1 MMKITDLASYGLLAS
16 MLLGATV
23 QAAPAVKS
31 GTAPALRDYRAVA
44 LSGNGQRIVAIESSK
59 AGAQP
64 QRPHA
69 AIVVRDAANG
79 AIVQEFDPCAVC
91 SYDKPSWSPD
101 GRQLAFVGYD
111 AKAGMAHL
119 YLVTMTQTQAK
130 VLTSIK
136 GVAST
141 ARWSPDGKQVALLA
155 TVGARKLA
163 GAVEAGARQVGEVG
177 SEDDA
182 QRIAVVAASGGEL
195 RLLSPAD
202 TYVYEYNWTPDGR
215 GFVASSAQGNGDSN
229 WWVAKLSH
237 IDAGTGALRV
247 IAAPAM
253 QLNLPSVSPD
263 GKTVVFIGGLM
274 SDFGS
279 IGGDLYTVPLAG
291 GTPRNL
297 TPDYRGTFNGVVWRG
312 AGLLAT
318 ALIDSQLALVPVDA
332 QNGPA
337 QPVLLGEL
345 SSSAADGR
353 LSFSAD
359 GQQAAA
365 AQEDFTHA
373 SHLVAGPVGQLK
385 KITQANDQFAPQ
397 VSVQNVGWTNEQYQV
412 QGWLLGPLK
421 TEAGKQYP
429 MIVNV
434 HGGPGAAASPRY
446 VEAATVI
453 QELTQK
459 GYFVFLPN
467 PRGSFGQGQAF
478 TRANMADFGGGD
490 WRDILAGIDAVQKVA
505 PVDGQRLG
513 LIGHSYGGFM
523 TMWGVTHSDRFKAAV
538 AGAGVSNWISY
549 YGQNGIN
556 QWMIPFFGASAYDKP
571 DVYRRA
577 SPIESI
583 KAAKTPTL
591 IYVGERD
598 VETPAAQSLE
608 FWHGLRAMGVPSSL
622 FIYDG
627 EGHSFRKPENQRDL
641 QKRTIGWF
649 ERYLK

>member
-1 MMKITDLASYGLLAS
+1 MKITELGGSFVLASLL
-16 MLLGATV
+16 MGTV
-23 QAAPAVKS
+23 AHAAPL
-31 GTAPALRDYRAVA
+31 ALHDYRAVA
-44 LSGNGQRIVAIESSK
+44 LSGDGQRIVAIES
-59 AGAQP
+59 ANPGGLV

-69 AIVVRDAANG
+69 AIVVRDAGSG
-79 AIVQEFDPCAVC
+79 AIMQKFDPCALC

-101 GRQLAFVGYD
+101 GRQLAFVAYD
-111 AKAGMAHL
+111 GKAGKASL
-119 YLVTMTQTQAK
+119 YIGTLAGARSRE
-130 VLTSIK
+130 LLSLK

-177 SEDDA
+177 SNDDA
-182 QRIAVVAASGGEL
+182 QRIGVVPATGGEL
-195 RLLSPAD
+195 RLVSPAN

-215 GFVASSAQGNGDSN
+215 GFVATSAEGNGDSN
-229 WWVAKLSH
+229 WWVARLTH
-237 IDAGTGALRV
+237 VDAASGALRV

-253 QLNLPSVSPD
+253 QMNLPSVSPD
-263 GKTVVFIGGLM
+263 GKTVAFIGGLM

-279 IGGDLYTVPLAG
+279 VGGDIYTVPLAG

-297 TPDYRGTFNGVVWRG
+297 TPDYRGTFNGVLWRG
-312 AGLLAT
+312 QRLLAT
-318 ALIDSQLALVPVDA
+318 ALIDSRLAQVAIDPET
-332 QNGPA
+332 GPA
-337 QPVLLGEL
+337 APGWIGPV

-359 GQQAAA
+359 GRQAAA
-365 AQEDFTHA
+365 VQEDFTRA
-373 SHLVAGPVGQLK
+373 AHLVAGPVGQLK
-385 KITQANDQFAPQ
+385 QITHDNDRFAPQ
-397 VSVQNVGWTNEQYQV
+397 LSVQNVGWTSDQFKV

-421 TEAGKQYP
+421 VEAGKRYP

-446 VEAATVI
+446 VAPGELASPLI
-453 QELTQK
+453 RELTEK

-490 WRDILAGIDAVQKVA
+490 WRDILAGVDAVEKVA
-505 PVDGQRLG
+505 PVDDQRLG
-513 LIGHSYGGFM
+513 LMGHSYGGYM
-523 TMWGVTHSDRFKAAV
+523 TMWGVTHSKRFKAAV
-538 AGAGVSNWISY
+538 AGAGVANWISY

-556 QWMIPFFGASAYDKP
+556 QWMIPFFGASAYDNP
-571 DVYRRA
+571 EVYRKA

-583 KAAKTPTL
+583 KQASTPTL

-627 EGHSFRKPENQRDL
+627 EGHAFRKPEHQRDL
-641 QKRTIGWF
+641 QQRTIGWF
-649 ERYLK
+649 EQYL

>member
-1 MMKITDLASYGLLAS
+1 MIKITDLTGCTLFASL
-16 MLLGATV
+16 LLGTCV
-23 QAAPAVKS
+23 QAAPL
-31 GTAPALRDYRAVA
+31 ALHDYRAVA
-44 LSGNGQRIVAIESSK
+44 LSADGQRIVAIES
-59 AGAQP
+59 ANPGGLA

-69 AIVVRDAANG
+69 SIVVRDASSG
-79 AIVQEFDPCAVC
+79 AIVQQFDPCATC

-101 GRQLAFVGYD
+101 GRQLAFVAYD
-111 AKAGMAHL
+111 GKAGKATL
-119 YLVTMTQTQAK
+119 YTGTLAGAK
-130 VLTSIK
+130 SRELLTVK

-177 SEDDA
+177 SNDDA
-182 QRIAVVAASGGEL
+182 QRIGVVAAAGGEL
-195 RLLSPAD
+195 RLVSPSD

-215 GFVASSAQGNGDSN
+215 GFVATSAKGNGDSN
-229 WWVAKLSH
+229 WWVAQLTH
-237 IDAGTGALRV
+237 VDAASGTLRV

-253 QLNLPSVSPD
+253 QMNLPSVSPD
-263 GKTVVFIGGLM
+263 GKTVAFIGGLM

-279 IGGDLYTVPLAG
+279 IGGDIYTVPLAG
-291 GTPRNL
+291 GAPRNI

-312 AGLLAT
+312 NGLLAT
-318 ALIDSQLALVPVDA
+318 ALIDAQLALVAVDPQA
-332 QNGPA
+332 GPA
-337 QPVLLGEL
+337 TPVSLGSV

-359 GQQAAA
+359 GRKVAA
-365 AQEDFTHA
+365 AQEDFIHA
-373 SHLVAGPVGQLK
+373 THLVAGPIGQLK
-385 KITQANDQFAPQ
+385 QITRDNDQFAPQ
-397 VSVQNVGWTNEQYQV
+397 LSVQNVGWTSDQFKV

-421 TEAGKQYP
+421 VEPGKRYP

-446 VEAATVI
+446 VAPGELASPLI
-453 QELTQK
+453 RELTQK

-490 WRDILAGIDAVQKVA
+490 WRDILAGVDAVEKVA

-513 LIGHSYGGFM
+513 LMGHSYGGFM
-523 TMWGVTHSDRFKAAV
+523 TMWGVTHSKRFKAAV
-538 AGAGVSNWISY
+538 AGAGVANWISY

-556 QWMIPFFGASAYDKP
+556 QWMIPFFGASAYDNP
-571 DVYRRA
+571 EVYRKA

-583 KAAKTPTL
+583 KQASTPTL

-627 EGHSFRKPENQRDL
+627 EGHAFRKPEHQRDL
-641 QKRTIGWF
+641 QQRTIGWF
-649 ERYLK
+649 EKYL

>member
-1 MMKITDLASYGLLAS
+1 MIKITDLVAHGLLAS
-16 MLLGATV
+16 IFLGATA
-23 QAAPAVKS
+23 QAAPAQDM
-31 GTAPALRDYRAVA
+31 ALHDYRAVA
-44 LSGNGQRIVAIESSK
+44 LSADGQRIAAIESSK
-59 AGAQP
+59 AGTQP

-69 AIVVRDAANG
+69 VIVVRDAANG
-79 AIVQEFDPCAVC
+79 AIVQQFDPCAVC

-101 GRQLAFVGYD
+101 GTQLAFIAYD
-111 AKAGMAHL
+111 AKAAQATL
-119 YLVTMTQTQAK
+119 YLATMTQAQAR
-130 VLTSIK
+130 VLSNIK

-141 ARWSPDGKQVALLA
+141 ARWSPDGRQVALLA

-182 QRIAVVAASGGEL
+182 QRIAIVPAGGGEL
-195 RLLSPAD
+195 RLISPAD
-202 TYVYEYNWTPDGR
+202 TYVYEYSWTPDGR
-215 GFVASSAQGNGDSN
+215 GFVATSAQGNGDSN
-229 WWVAKLSH
+229 WWVAKLSN
-237 IDAGTGALRV
+237 IDASTGALRV

-253 QLNLPSVSPD
+253 QMNLPSVSPD

-279 IGGDLYTVPLAG
+279 VGGDLYTVPLAG
-291 GTPRNL
+291 GTPRNI

-312 AGLLAT
+312 DRLLAT

-332 QNGPA
+332 QGGPA

-359 GQQAAA
+359 GRHAAA

-373 SHLVAGPVGQLK
+373 SHLVAGPLGQLK
-385 KITQANDQFAPQ
+385 KITQDNDGFAPQ
-397 VSVQNVGWTNEQYQV
+397 LGVQNVGWSNEQYKV

-421 TEAGKQYP
+421 TEVGKRYP

-446 VEAATVI
+446 VEAGTVI
-453 QELTQK
+453 EELTQK

-490 WRDILAGIDAVQKVA
+490 WRDILTGIDATQKVA
-505 PVDGQRLG
+505 PIDGQRLG

-556 QWMIPFFGASAYDKP
+556 QWMIPFFGASAYDNP
-571 DVYRRA
+571 QVYRKA

-627 EGHSFRKPENQRDL
+627 EGHSFRKPEHQRDL
-641 QKRTIGWF
+641 QQRIVGWF

>member
-1 MMKITDLASYGLLAS
+1 MKITEIAHLGMLATALFAAG
-16 MLLGATV
+16 V
-23 QAAPAVKS
+23 HAAPQS
-31 GTAPALRDYRAVA
+31 LRDYRAVA
-44 LSGNGQRIVAIESSK
+44 LSGNGQRIVAIESSDT
-59 AGAQP
+59 GGQIP
-64 QRPHA
+64 RPHA
-69 AIVVRDAANG
+69 AIVVRDAGSG
-79 AIVQEFDPCAVC
+79 AMVQQFDPCAVC
-91 SYDKPSWSPD
+91 SYDKPSWSPN

-111 AKAGMAHL
+111 AKAGKASL
-119 YLVTMTQTQAK
+119 FLATLGQAK
-130 VLTSIK
+130 PAELLNLK

-141 ARWSPDGKQVALLA
+141 ARWSPDGRQVALLA

-195 RLLSPAD
+195 RLVSPAD

-215 GFVASSAQGNGDSN
+215 GFVATSAKGNGDSN

-237 IDAGTGALRV
+237 IDAASGALRE

-263 GKTVVFIGGLM
+263 GKTVAFVGGLM

-279 IGGDLYTVPLAG
+279 IGGDIYTVPLSG
-291 GTPRNL
+291 GTPQNL

-312 AGLLAT
+312 QGLLAT
-318 ALIDSQLALVPVDA
+318 ALIDAQLALVKLDP
-332 QNGPA
+332 QSGPA
-337 QPVLLGEL
+337 APQPLGEI
-345 SSSAADGR
+345 SSAGSDGR

-359 GQQAAA
+359 GTQAAA
-365 AQEDFTHA
+365 VQEDFTHA
-373 SHLVAGPVGQLK
+373 AHLVAGPLNSLK
-385 KITQANDQFAPQ
+385 KITQDNDSLAPQ
-397 VSVQNVGWTNEQYQV
+397 LSVRNVGWSNEGYQV

-421 TEAGKQYP
+421 VEASKKHP
-429 MIVNV
+429 MIVVV
-434 HGGPGAAASPRY
+434 HGGPGAAVSPRY
-446 VEAATVI
+446 VGPGELASAQVR
-453 QELTQK
+453 ELTEK
-459 GYFVFLPN
+459 GYFVFFPN

-478 TRANMADFGGGD
+478 TRANMRDFGGGD
-490 WRDILAGIDAVQKVA
+490 WRDILAGIDAVEKIV

-513 LIGHSYGGFM
+513 LMGHSYGGFM
-523 TMWGVTHSDRFKAAV
+523 TMWGVTHSTRFKAAV

-556 QWMIPFFGASAYDKP
+556 QWMIPFFGASAYDDP
-571 DVYRRA
+571 EVYRKA
-577 SPIESI
+577 SPISTI
-583 KAAKTPTL
+583 KAAVTPTL

-608 FWHGLRAMGVPSSL
+608 FWNGLRAMGVPSSL

-627 EGHSFRKPENQRDL
+627 EGHSFRKPEHQLDLRQRTL
-641 QKRTIGWF
+641 AWF

>member
-1 MMKITDLASYGLLAS
+1 MMKITDLAACGLLAS
-16 MLLGATV
+16 SLLGSLA
-23 QAAPAVKS
+23 QAAPAE
-31 GTAPALRDYRAVA
+31 PALRDYRAVA
-44 LSGNGQRIVAIESSK
+44 LSANGQHIAAIESGK
-59 AGAQP
+59 VAEQPQPQP

-69 AIVVRDAANG
+69 VIVVRDAANG
-79 AIVQEFDPCAVC
+79 AIVQQFDPCSVC

-111 AKAGMAHL
+111 AKAGTAQL
-119 YLVTMTQTQAK
+119 YLATLSQAPVR
-130 VLTSIK
+130 VLTSIQ
-136 GVAST
+136 GVAGT
-141 ARWSPDGKQVALLA
+141 ARWSPDGKQLALLA

-163 GAVEAGARQVGEVG
+163 GAVEAGVRQVGEVG

-182 QRIAVVAASGGEL
+182 QRIAVVSASGGEP

-202 TYVYEYNWTPDGR
+202 TYVYEYSWTPDGR
-215 GFVASSAQGNGDSN
+215 GFVATSAQGNGDSN

-237 IDAGTGALRV
+237 IDAATGALRV
-247 IAAPAM
+247 IASPAM

-263 GKTVVFIGGLM
+263 GKTVAFIGGLM

-279 IGGDLYTVPLAG
+279 IGGDIYTVPLAG

-297 TPDYRGTFNGVVWRG
+297 TQDYRGTFNGVVWRG

-332 QNGPA
+332 QSGPA
-337 QPVLLGEL
+337 QPLLLGEI
-345 SSSAADGR
+345 SSSGSDGR

-359 GQQAAA
+359 GLQAAA

-373 SHLVAGPVGQLK
+373 SYLVAGPVGQLK
-385 KITQANDQFAPQ
+385 KITRDNDGFAPQ
-397 VSVQNVGWTNEQYQV
+397 LTVRNVGWNNEQYKV
-412 QGWLLGPLK
+412 QGWLLGPLSV
-421 TEAGKQYP
+421 EAGKRYP

-446 VEAATVI
+446 VAANTVI
-453 QELTQK
+453 EELTQK

-490 WRDILAGIDAVQKVA
+490 WRDILAGIDAVEKVA

-571 DVYRRA
+571 EVYRRA

-627 EGHSFRKPENQRDL
+627 EGHSFRKPEHQRDL
-641 QKRTIGWF
+641 QQRTIGWF

>member
-1 MMKITDLASYGLLAS
+1 MMKITDLAACGLLAS
-16 MLLGATV
+16 SLLGSAA
-23 QAAPAVKS
+23 QAAPA
-31 GTAPALRDYRAVA
+31 AEPALRDYRAVA
-44 LSGNGQRIVAIESSK
+44 LSANGQRIAAIESSK
-59 AGAQP
+59 AGEEP

-79 AIVQEFDPCAVC
+79 TIVQQFDPCAVC
-91 SYDKPSWSPD
+91 SYDKPNWSPD

-111 AKAGMAHL
+111 AKAGTAHL
-119 YLVTMTQTQAK
+119 YLATMTQAQTR

-141 ARWSPDGKQVALLA
+141 ARWSPDGTQLALLA

-163 GAVEAGARQVGEVG
+163 GAVEAGVRQVGEVG

-182 QRIAVVAASGGEL
+182 QRIGVVPVSGGEL

-215 GFVASSAQGNGDSN
+215 GFVATSAQGNGDSN

-237 IDAGTGALRV
+237 IDAATGVLRV
-247 IAAPAM
+247 VAAPAM

-263 GKTVVFIGGLM
+263 GKTVAFIGGLM
-274 SDFGS
+274 SDFGVA
-279 IGGDLYTVPLAG
+279 GGDLYTVPLAG

-332 QNGPA
+332 QTGPA

-345 SSSAADGR
+345 SSGGSDGR

-359 GQQAAA
+359 GRRAAA
-365 AQEDFTHA
+365 AQQDFTHA
-373 SHLVAGPVGQLK
+373 AHLVAGPVGQLK
-385 KITQANDQFAPQ
+385 KITHDNDHFTPQ
-397 VSVQNVGWTNEQYQV
+397 LSVQNVGWTNEQYQV
-412 QGWLLGPLK
+412 QGWLLGPMK
-421 TEAGKQYP
+421 VEAGKQYP

-434 HGGPGAAASPRY
+434 HGGPAAVASPHY
-446 VEAATVI
+446 VEAGGQI
-453 QELTQK
+453 QEFTDK
-459 GYFVFLPN
+459 GYFIFLPN

-490 WRDILAGIDAVQKVA
+490 WRDILAGIDAVEKVA

-556 QWMIPFFGASAYDKP
+556 QWMIPFFGASAYDDP
-571 DVYRRA
+571 AVYRRA

-627 EGHSFRKPENQRDL
+627 EGHSFRKPEHQRDL

-649 ERYLK
+649 EQYLK

>member
-1 MMKITDLASYGLLAS
+1 MMKITDLAACGLLAS
-16 MLLGATV
+16 SLLGTTA
-23 QAAPAVKS
+23 QAAPA
-31 GTAPALRDYRAVA
+31 AEPALRDYRAVA
-44 LSGNGQRIVAIESSK
+44 LSANGQRIAAIESSK
-59 AGAQP
+59 AGEQP

-79 AIVQEFDPCAVC
+79 AIVQQFDPCAVC

-119 YLVTMTQTQAK
+119 YLATMTQAQAQ

-141 ARWSPDGKQVALLA
+141 ARWSPDGKQLALLA

-182 QRIAVVAASGGEL
+182 QRIAVVPVSGGEP
-195 RLLSPAD
+195 RLLSPSD

-215 GFVASSAQGNGDSN
+215 GFVATSAQGNGDSN

-237 IDAGTGALRV
+237 IDGATGALRV
-247 IAAPAM
+247 IASPAM

-332 QNGPA
+332 QAGPA
-337 QPVLLGEL
+337 QPVMLGEL
-345 SSSAADGR
+345 SSSGSDGR

-359 GQQAAA
+359 GRHAAA

-373 SHLVAGPVGQLK
+373 SYLVAGPVGQLK
-385 KITQANDQFAPQ
+385 KITRDNDGFAPQ
-397 VSVQNVGWTNEQYQV
+397 LTVQNVGWNNEQYKV
-412 QGWLLGPLK
+412 QGWLLGPLSV
-421 TEAGKQYP
+421 EAGKRYP

-446 VEAATVI
+446 VAASTLI
-453 QELTQK
+453 RELTQK

-490 WRDILAGIDAVQKVA
+490 WRDILTGIDAVEKVA

-556 QWMIPFFGASAYDKP
+556 QWMIPFFGASAYDNP
-571 DVYRRA
+571 AVYRKA

-627 EGHSFRKPENQRDL
+627 EGHSFRKPEHQRDL
-641 QKRTIGWF
+641 QQRTVGWF

>member
-1 MMKITDLASYGLLAS
+1 MMKITDLAACGLLAS
-16 MLLGATV
+16 SLLGSLA
-23 QAAPAVKS
+23 QAAPA
-31 GTAPALRDYRAVA
+31 TEPALRDYRAVA
-44 LSGNGQRIVAIESSK
+44 LSANGQRIAAIETGPAAGK
-59 AGAQP
+59 ARGM
-64 QRPHA
+64 RA
-69 AIVVRDAANG
+69 AIVVRDAGSG
-79 AIVQEFDPCAVC
+79 AIVQRLDPCAVC
-91 SYDKPSWSPD
+91 SYDQPSWSPD
-101 GRQLAFVGYD
+101 GRQLAFIAYD
-111 AKAGMAHL
+111 AKAGQARL
-119 YLVTMTQTQAK
+119 YRATLGRAQAQM
-130 VLTSIK
+130 LTSIK

-141 ARWSPDGKQVALLA
+141 ARWSPDGKQLAVLA

-182 QRIAVVAASGGEL
+182 QRIAVVPVSGGEP
-195 RLLSPAD
+195 RLLSPSD
-202 TYVYEYNWTPDGR
+202 TYVYEYSWTPDGR
-215 GFVASSAQGNGDSN
+215 GFVATSAQGNGDSN
-229 WWVAKLSH
+229 WWIAKLSH
-237 IDAGTGALRV
+237 IDAATGALRV
-247 IAAPAM
+247 VAAPAM

-263 GKTVVFIGGLM
+263 GKTVAFIGGLM
-274 SDFGS
+274 SDFGV

-291 GTPRNL
+291 GQPRNI

-318 ALIDSQLALVPVDA
+318 ALIGSQLALVPVDA
-332 QNGPA
+332 QSGPA
-337 QPVLLGEL
+337 QPIMLGEI
-345 SSSAADGR
+345 SSRAADGR

-359 GQQAAA
+359 GWRAAA
-365 AQEDFTHA
+365 AQQDFTHA
-373 SHLVAGPVGQLK
+373 AHLVAGPVDQLK
-385 KITQANDQFAPQ
+385 KITHDNDHFTPQ
-397 VSVQNVGWTNEQYQV
+397 LSVQNVGWTNEQYQV
-412 QGWLLGPLK
+412 QGWLLGPMK
-421 TEAGKQYP
+421 VEAGKQYP

-434 HGGPGAAASPRY
+434 HGGPAAAASPHY
-446 VEAATVI
+446 VEAGGQI
-453 QELTQK
+453 QEFIDK
-459 GYFVFLPN
+459 GYFIFLPN
-467 PRGSFGQGQAF
+467 PRGSFGQGQEF

-490 WRDILAGIDAVQKVA
+490 WRDILAGIDAVLKVA

-513 LIGHSYGGFM
+513 LIGNSYGGFM

-556 QWMIPFFGASAYDKP
+556 QWMIPFFGASVYDRP
-571 DVYRRA
+571 EVYRRA

-627 EGHSFRKPENQRDL
+627 EGHSFRKPEHQRDL
-641 QKRTIGWF
+641 QRRIVGWF
-649 ERYLK
+649 EQYLK

>member
-1 MMKITDLASYGLLAS
+1 MIKITDLAAHGLLAS
-16 MLLGATV
+16 IFLGVSA
-23 QAAPAVKS
+23 QAAPAKDM
-31 GTAPALRDYRAVA
+31 ALHDYRAVA
-44 LSGNGQRIVAIESSK
+44 LSADGLRIAAIESSK

-79 AIVQEFDPCAVC
+79 AIVQQFDPCAQC

-101 GRQLAFVGYD
+101 GRQLAFIAYD
-111 AKAGMAHL
+111 AKAGQATL
-119 YLVTMTQTQAK
+119 YLATMAQAQAR
-130 VLTSIK
+130 VLTNIK

-141 ARWSPDGKQVALLA
+141 ARWSPDGRQVALLA

-177 SEDDA
+177 SDDDA
-182 QRIAVVAASGGEL
+182 QRIAVVPAVGGEL

-202 TYVYEYNWTPDGR
+202 TYVYEYSWTPDGR
-215 GFVASSAQGNGDSN
+215 GFVATSAQGNGDSN

-237 IDAGTGALRV
+237 IDASTGALRV

-253 QLNLPSVSPD
+253 QMNLPSVSPD

-279 IGGDLYTVPLAG
+279 IGGDLYTVPLDG
-291 GTPRNL
+291 GTPRNI

-318 ALIDSQLALVPVDA
+318 ALIDSQLALVSVDA
-332 QNGPA
+332 QGGPA
-337 QPVLLGEL
+337 QPVLLGEI

-359 GQQAAA
+359 GRHAAA

-373 SHLVAGPVGQLK
+373 SHLVAGPVGKLK
-385 KITQANDQFAPQ
+385 KITQDNDGFAPQ
-397 VSVQNVGWTNEQYQV
+397 LSVQNVGWNNEQFKV

-421 TEAGKQYP
+421 TAAGKQYP

-446 VEAATVI
+446 VEAGTVI
-453 QELTQK
+453 DELTQK

-467 PRGSFGQGQAF
+467 PRGSYGQGQAF

-490 WRDILAGIDAVQKVA
+490 WRDILAGVDAAQKVA

-556 QWMIPFFGASAYDKP
+556 QWMIPFFGASAYDNP
-571 DVYRRA
+571 EVYRKA

-627 EGHSFRKPENQRDL
+627 EGHSFRKPEHQRDL
-641 QKRTIGWF
+641 QQRIIGWF

>member
-1 MMKITDLASYGLLAS
+1 MIKITDLTGCTLFASL
-16 MLLGATV
+16 LLGTCV
-23 QAAPAVKS
+23 QAAPL
-31 GTAPALRDYRAVA
+31 ALHDYRAVA
-44 LSGNGQRIVAIESSK
+44 LSGDGQRIVAIES
-59 AGAQP
+59 ANPGGLA

-69 AIVVRDAANG
+69 SIVVRDASSG
-79 AIVQEFDPCAVC
+79 AIVQKFDPCATC

-101 GRQLAFVGYD
+101 GRQLAFVAYD
-111 AKAGMAHL
+111 GKAGKATL
-119 YLVTMTQTQAK
+119 YTGTLAGAK
-130 VLTSIK
+130 SRELLSVK

-177 SEDDA
+177 SNDDA
-182 QRIAVVAASGGEL
+182 QRIGVVAATGGEL
-195 RLLSPAD
+195 RLVSPSD
-202 TYVYEYNWTPDGR
+202 TYVYEYNWTPDGQ
-215 GFVASSAQGNGDSN
+215 GFVSTSAKGNGDSN
-229 WWVAKLSH
+229 WWVAQLTH
-237 IDAGTGALRV
+237 VDAASGTLRV

-253 QLNLPSVSPD
+253 QMNLPSVSPD
-263 GKTVVFIGGLM
+263 GKTVAFIGGLM

-279 IGGDLYTVPLAG
+279 IGGDIYTVPLAG
-291 GTPRNL
+291 GAPRNV

-312 AGLLAT
+312 NGLLAT
-318 ALIDSQLALVPVDA
+318 ALIDAQLALVAVDPQA
-332 QNGPA
+332 GPA
-337 QPVLLGEL
+337 TPVSLGSV

-359 GQQAAA
+359 GRRAAA

-373 SHLVAGPVGQLK
+373 THLVAGPLGQLK
-385 KITQANDQFAPQ
+385 QITHDNDQFAPQ
-397 VSVQNVGWTNEQYQV
+397 LSVQNVGWTSDAFKV

-421 TEAGKQYP
+421 VEAGKRYP
-429 MIVNV
+429 MIVSV

-446 VEAATVI
+446 VAPGELASPLI
-453 QELTQK
+453 RELTQK

-490 WRDILAGIDAVQKVA
+490 WRDILAGVDAVEKVA

-513 LIGHSYGGFM
+513 LMGHSYGGFM
-523 TMWGVTHSDRFKAAV
+523 TMWGVTHSNRFKAAV

-556 QWMIPFFGASAYDKP
+556 QWMIPFFGASAYDNP
-571 DVYRRA
+571 EVYRKA

-583 KAAKTPTL
+583 KQAKTPTL

-627 EGHSFRKPENQRDL
+627 EGHAFRKPEHQRDL
-641 QKRTIGWF
+641 QQRTIGWF
-649 ERYLK
+649 EQYL

>member
-1 MMKITDLASYGLLAS
+1 MMKITEIAGLGRLAGAMLAA
-16 MLLGATV
+16 GA
-23 QAAPAVKS
+23 QAAVPS
-31 GTAPALRDYRAVA
+31 SLRDYRAVA
-44 LSGNGQRIVAIESSK
+44 LSGNAQRIVAIESTDTGGQ
-59 AGAQP
+59 A
-64 QRPHA
+64 QRPHGA
-69 AIVVRDAANG
+69 LVVRDAASG
-79 AIVQEFDPCAVC
+79 AIVQQFDPCAVC

-101 GRQLAFVGYD
+101 GRQLAFVAYD
-111 AKAGMAHL
+111 GKAGKASL
-119 YLVTMTQTQAK
+119 FLATLGEKKATE
-130 VLTSIK
+130 LLNLK

-182 QRIAVVAASGGEL
+182 QRIAVVPAAGGPL
-195 RLLSPAD
+195 RLVSPAD

-215 GFVASSAQGNGDSN
+215 GFVATSAKGNGDSN
-229 WWVAKLSH
+229 WWVAKLTH
-237 IDAGTGALRV
+237 VDAASGALRE

-263 GKTVVFIGGLM
+263 GKTVVFVGGLM

-279 IGGDLYTVPLAG
+279 IGGDIYTVPLAG

-312 AGLLAT
+312 NGLLAT
-318 ALIDSQLALVPVDA
+318 ALVDSQLALVKLDP
-332 QNGPA
+332 QTGPA
-337 QPVLLGEL
+337 APQLLGAV
-345 SSSAADGR
+345 SSGGSDGR

-359 GQQAAA
+359 GLSAAA

-373 SHLVAGPVGQLK
+373 SQLVAGPLAQLK
-385 KITQANDQFAPQ
+385 KITQDNDGFAPQ
-397 VSVQNVGWTNEQYQV
+397 LSVQNVGWNNEGYKV

-421 TEAGKQYP
+421 VEAGKTYP
-429 MIVNV
+429 MIVSV

-446 VEAATVI
+446 VGPGELASAQVR
-453 QELTQK
+453 ELTEK

-478 TRANMADFGGGD
+478 TRANMRDFGGGD
-490 WRDILAGIDAVQKVA
+490 WRDILAGVDAVQKVA

-513 LIGHSYGGFM
+513 LTGHSYGGFM
-523 TMWGVTHSDRFKAAV
+523 TMWGVTHSTRFKAAV

-556 QWMIPFFGASAYDKP
+556 QWMIPFFGASAYDDP
-571 DVYRRA
+571 EVYRKA
-577 SPIESI
+577 SPISTI
-583 KAAKTPTL
+583 KTATTPTL

-608 FWHGLRAMGVPSSL
+608 FWNGLRAMGVPSSL

-627 EGHSFRKPENQRDL
+627 KGHSFRKPEHQLDL
-641 QKRTIGWF
+641 RRRSIAWF

>member
-1 MMKITDLASYGLLAS
+1 MKIRTLAVLGSV
-16 MLLGATV
+16 LLGATV
-23 QAAPAVKS
+23 QAAPAQTPV
-31 GTAPALRDYRAVA
+31 LRDYRAVA
-44 LSGNGQRIVAIESSK
+44 LSGNGQRIAAIEANNEVS
-59 AGAQP
+59 QP
-64 QRPHA
+64 GGQLQRPHG
-69 AIVVRDAANG
+69 AIIVRDAANG
-79 AIVQEFDPCAVC
+79 AIVQQFDPCAVC

-101 GRQLAFVGYD
+101 GKRLAFIGYD
-111 AKAGMAHL
+111 GKAGKASV
-119 YLVTMTQTQAK
+119 YLASLEQGQSKELLSV
-130 VLTSIK
+130 K

-141 ARWSPDGKQVALLA
+141 ARWSPDGKQLALLA

-182 QRIAVVAASGGEL
+182 QRIGVVPAAGGEL

-215 GFVASSAQGNGDSN
+215 GFVATSAQGNGDSN

-237 IDAGTGALRV
+237 IDATTGALRV

-253 QLNLPSVSPD
+253 QMNAPSVSQD
-263 GKTVVFIGGLM
+263 GKTVAFIGGLM

-279 IGGDLYTVPLAG
+279 VGGDIYTVPLAG

-297 TPDYRGTFNGVVWRG
+297 TPDYRGTFNGVVWRSN
-312 AGLLAT
+312 GLLAT
-318 ALIDSQLALVPVDA
+318 ALIDSQLALVPLDA
-332 QNGPA
+332 EKGPA
-337 QPVLLGEL
+337 EPFLLGAI
-345 SSSAADGR
+345 SSGALDGR

-359 GQQAAA
+359 GKQAAA

-373 SHLVAGPVGQLK
+373 SYLVAGPWQQLK
-385 KITQANDQFAPQ
+385 KITHDNEHFSPQ
-397 VSVQNVGWTNEQYQV
+397 VSVQNVGWSNEGYKV
-412 QGWLLGPLK
+412 QGWLLGPVK
-421 TEAGKQYP
+421 VEAGKQYP

-446 VEAATVI
+446 VDASSQIREFTD
-453 QELTQK
+453 K

-490 WRDILAGIDAVQKVA
+490 WRDILTGIDAAQKVA
-505 PVDGQRLG
+505 PIDGQRLG

-538 AGAGVSNWISY
+538 AGAGVANWISY

-556 QWMIPFFGASAYDKP
+556 QWMIPFFGASAYDNP
-571 DVYRRA
+571 EVYRRA

-583 KAAKTPTL
+583 KAARTPTL

-627 EGHSFRKPENQRDL
+627 EGHAFRKPEHQRDL
-641 QKRTIGWF
+641 RQRTLAWF

>member
-1 MMKITDLASYGLLAS
+1 MKITEIASAGMLATALFAA
-16 MLLGATV
+16 GAHA
-23 QAAPAVKS
+23 AAPQS
-31 GTAPALRDYRAVA
+31 LRDYRAVA
-44 LSGNGQRIVAIESSK
+44 LSGNGQRIVAIESSDT
-59 AGAQP
+59 GGQL

-69 AIVVRDAANG
+69 AIVVRDAGSG
-79 AIVQEFDPCAVC
+79 AMLQQFDPCAVC

-101 GRQLAFVGYD
+101 GRQLAFVAYD
-111 AKAGMAHL
+111 AKAGKASL
-119 YLVTMTQTQAK
+119 FLATLGPGKREAK
-130 VLTSIK
+130 ELLSIK

-141 ARWSPDGKQVALLA
+141 ARWSPDGRQLALLA

-182 QRIAVVAASGGEL
+182 QRIAVVAAAGGEL
-195 RLLSPAD
+195 RLVSPAD

-215 GFVASSAQGNGDSN
+215 GFVATSAQGNGDSN

-237 IDAGTGALRV
+237 VDAASGALRE

-263 GKTVVFIGGLM
+263 GKTVVFVGGLM

-279 IGGDLYTVPLAG
+279 IGGDIYTVPLTG
-291 GTPRNL
+291 GTPHNL

-312 AGLLAT
+312 NGLLAT
-318 ALIDSQLALVPVDA
+318 ALIDSQLALVKLDS
-332 QNGPA
+332 QTGPA
-337 QPVLLGEL
+337 APQLLGAL
-345 SSSAADGR
+345 SSGGSDGR

-359 GQQAAA
+359 GTQAAA

-373 SHLVAGPVGQLK
+373 AHLVAGPLAQLK
-385 KITQANDQFAPQ
+385 KITQDNDSLAPQ
-397 VSVQNVGWTNEQYQV
+397 LSVQNVGWSNEGYQM

-421 TEAGKQYP
+421 ADAEKKHP
-429 MIVNV
+429 MIVVV

-446 VEAATVI
+446 VGPGELASAQVR
-453 QELTQK
+453 ELTEK

-478 TRANMADFGGGD
+478 TRANMRDFGGGD
-490 WRDILAGIDAVQKVA
+490 WRDILAGIDAVEKIA

-513 LIGHSYGGFM
+513 LTGHSYGGFM
-523 TMWGVTHSDRFKAAV
+523 TMWGVTHSTRFKAAV

-556 QWMIPFFGASAYDKP
+556 QWMIPFFGASAYDDP
-571 DVYRRA
+571 EVYRNA
-577 SPIESI
+577 SPISTI
-583 KAAKTPTL
+583 KVATTPTL

-627 EGHSFRKPENQRDL
+627 EGHSFRKPEHQRDL
-641 QKRTIGWF
+641 RQRTLAWF